1 MLHRASLKMDLADL
15 IRMEIL
21 GEFLCQGPE

>member
-15 IRMEIL
+15 IRMETL
-21 GEFLCQGPE
+21 GELLCQGTE